1 MGDTRQRSTQADQ
14 DHEGKYQ
21 VAAGRVAGAGWH
33 GAAPRHAAAVG
44 VEDLGWG
51 GGEKSL
57 QEPLRTSSWPRAQGS
72 GRRVREPRTPT
83 TANWGRAGWMLGL
96 LTHWLSQD
104 CLSARQYLDTGCL
117 HTGGLRL
124 WGEGGMEKR
133 KGRKN
138 QKRVTPNTA
147 HRHTHARVCA
157 HTLTHIHLITHSL
170 PVHTHTFTHTDTHT
184 PHTCSCTYTHS
195 HTTYAHSFFSPGNVR
210 MFEIPDGLYKY

>member
-14 DHEGKYQ
+14 DHEGKHQ

-138 QKRVTPNTA
+138 QRESPPTQ
-147 HRHTHARVCA
+147 
-157 HTLTHIHLITHSL
+157 
-170 PVHTHTFTHTDTHT
+170 HTDTHMHVYVLT
-184 PHTCSCTYTHS
+184 LS
-195 HTTYAHSFFSPGNVR
+195 HTY
-210 MFEIPDGLYKY
+210 I